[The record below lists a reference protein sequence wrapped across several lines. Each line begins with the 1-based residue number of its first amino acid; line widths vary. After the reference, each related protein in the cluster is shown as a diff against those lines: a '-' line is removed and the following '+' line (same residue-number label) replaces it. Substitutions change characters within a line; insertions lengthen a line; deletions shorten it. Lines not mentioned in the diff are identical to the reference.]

1 MGQAR
6 GPLDWNKRMKIALGA
21 ARGLAYLHEDSQPC
35 IIHRDFKASNILL
48 EDNFNPKVADFG
60 LARSAPEGQQDYVS
74 TRVMGTFGCV
84 VNFLIHS
91 SLPLHVF
98 RQTILGCLQARDFGF
113 FCLGRF
119 LFRCSNF
126 HAFHSISH
134 MSQLGFDRA
143 SVYSCS

>member
-1 MGQAR
+1 
-6 GPLDWNKRMKIALGA
+6 MKIALGA

-74 TRVMGTFGCV
+74 TRVMGTFGYI
-84 VNFLIHS
+84 VNVLIHS

-98 RQTILGCLQARDFGF
+98 RQTIIRLSLG
-113 FCLGRF
+113 
-119 LFRCSNF
+119 
-126 HAFHSISH
+126 
-134 MSQLGFDRA
+134 
-143 SVYSCS
+143 